1 MIDSASRPVSRRI
14 ELLDVLRGIALLAM
28 ASYHFTWDLEFFG
41 YLPPAYATE
50 GGWRLYARGI
60 ATTFL
65 VLVGIGLVL
74 ADNPATR
81 RRSRLRRLALIVAGA
96 AAITAATAALTPQ
109 SFVFFGILHLIAF
122 ASISGL
128 PLLLLPAWAN
138 ALLAVA
144 IMIAGNTLTTHLTD
158 PRWLAW
164 IGFSA
169 SPPISNDFVPVFPWF
184 GVVVAGIALGQALA
198 ASGLTARLAAWNPRL
213 RKAAPLAWLG
223 RHSLAFYLI
232 HQPISIAVV
241 AAVSFVAPPDQTRYF
256 TQSCE
261 RGCLPDRDA
270 AFCTRYCACVRD
282 DLTKQDLLA
291 DTLMGRLDAARE
303 AKVRESVAVCSLDP

>member
-1 MIDSASRPVSRRI
+1 MTSSGRQFPGQRI
-14 ELLDVLRGIALLAM
+14 EVLDVLRGVALLAM

-50 GGWRLYARGI
+50 GGWRLYARAI

-65 VLVGIGLVL
+65 LLVGIGLVL
-74 ADNPATR
+74 GQNPATR
-81 RRSRLRRLALIVAGA
+81 RRSRIKRFLMIAAGA
-96 AAITAATAALTPQ
+96 AAISIVTAFVTPQ

-122 ASISGL
+122 ASVAGMSLLSL
-128 PLLLLPAWAN
+128 PFWVNLALAAAILL
-138 ALLAVA
+138 
-144 IMIAGNTLTTHLTD
+144 AGNTITTHLTD
-158 PRWLAW
+158 TRWLAW

-169 SPPISNDFVPVFPWF
+169 SAPISNDFVPVFPWF
-184 GVVVAGIALGQALA
+184 GVVVAGIALGQLA
-198 ASGLTARLAAWNPRL
+198 VITRFIEWLGQLNARLRRL
-213 RKAAPLAWLG
+213 HPLAWLG
-223 RHSLAFYLI
+223 RRSLAFYLI
-232 HQPISIAVV
+232 HQPVSLALV
-241 AAVSFVAPPDQTRYF
+241 AALSFVAPPDQTRYF

-282 DLTKQDLLA
+282 DLTRQNLLA

-303 AKVRESVAVCSLDP
+303 ARVRDSVAVCSVEP